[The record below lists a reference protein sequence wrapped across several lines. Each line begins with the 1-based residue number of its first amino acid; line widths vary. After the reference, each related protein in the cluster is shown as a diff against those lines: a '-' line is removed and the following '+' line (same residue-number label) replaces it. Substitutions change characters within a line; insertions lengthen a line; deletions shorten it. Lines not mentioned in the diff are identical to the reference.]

1 MIGLLNENE
10 WLTTFSISNVLFMR
24 MLTYEEVCLKGEI
37 LLEFSQRVLI
47 EKLLLLSVAYFTL
60 ATENRLLKKEKSE
73 IYHLKSISIVANIL
87 PEQTP
92 YLEHIVNTFLSYYH
106 PHLETIVI

>member
-37 LLEFSQRVLI
+37 LYEFSQRVLI

-60 ATENRLLKKEKSE
+60 ATENRILKKEKPE
-73 IYHLKSISIVANIL
+73 IHHLKSISIVANIL

-92 YLEHIVNTFLSYYH
+92 YLEHIVSTFLSYYH